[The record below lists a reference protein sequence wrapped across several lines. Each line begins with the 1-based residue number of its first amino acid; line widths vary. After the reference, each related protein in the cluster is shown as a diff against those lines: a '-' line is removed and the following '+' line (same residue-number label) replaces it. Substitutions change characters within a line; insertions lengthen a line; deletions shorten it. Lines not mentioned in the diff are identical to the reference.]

1 MESAETTA
9 PESVELT
16 EPRRRLAPAAK
27 TLWRLTAAL
36 WIVPGFFLASWAGGG
51 LKAAGAEGALPWL
64 PFGVALAGVAVAV
77 AVVPSLRYRR
87 WRYEIREDEIDIRH
101 GALSI
106 RRTLVPMSRVQHVE
120 TRSGPLQS
128 MFGLAT
134 VIFHTAAGQNLIPQ
148 LLEAE
153 ADEVRRRVAALA
165 RVGTDEV

>member
-1 MESAETTA
+1 MTDTYA
-9 PESVELT
+9 T
-16 EPRRRLAPAAK
+16 EPRERLAPAAK

-36 WIVPGFFLASWAGGG
+36 WVVPAFFVASWAGGG
-51 LKAAGAEGALPWL
+51 LVAAGAEGIVPWL
-64 PFGVALAGVAVAV
+64 PFVAALFGVAVGVAL
-77 AVVPSLRYRR
+77 VPGLRYRR

-128 MFGLAT
+128 MFGLST

-148 LLEAE
+148 LREPE
-153 ADEVRRRVAALA
+153 ADEVRRRIATLA
-165 RVGTDEV
+165 RTSTDEV